1 VTSLILL
8 LLLFYL
14 LFIQSFLRLFILD
27 DHLTF
32 QLRLCLLLASVKL
45 GGYEIWICKNFSIR
59 TSAKWL
65 RYFFRDCNCR
75 PNLEILF
82 EFDLVRILNTSKSSI
97 YHQIRSS
104 NNRLFRVF
112 QSERTF
118 VVRRRIIAQLLKPA
132 LSGSLWQQ
140 QQVLG

>member
-1 VTSLILL
+1 MTSLILL

-14 LFIQSFLRLFILD
+14 LFILSFLRLFILD

-32 QLRLCLLLASVKL
+32 QLRLCLLLARVKL
-45 GGYEIWICKNFSIR
+45 GGCEIWICKNFSIR

-65 RYFFRDCNCR
+65 GYFFRDCNCR
-75 PNLEILF
+75 PNLEVLF

-118 VVRRRIIAQLLKPA
+118 VVRRRIVAQLLKPA